1 MKRFVLVL
9 FASLVLPSV
18 ASADSF
24 SATFA
29 GTGRGAGVSGMVN
42 GSAFSVWAGEI
53 KWTSD
58 SFLDDFTSFCV
69 QLDSHLNSTQVFEAP
84 ADLGHISAYKEGQ
97 IAFLVGNA
105 VSSNWM
111 AAGLQLAIWNVIY
124 DDDFTVSAGLFTSST
139 AGAADSANTF
149 LRSTCRREA
158 TVWQRDLPRLNP
170 SGRSE
175 RSGPGHIGPGARHAS
190 APRCWHCGAGRPAP
204 DAPRQLTVSRLPQ

>member
-149 LRSTCRREA
+149 LGVLADEKLPFGNAIFLDSIRQGDRNGQDQVTSVPEPA
-158 TVWQRDLPRLNP
+158 TLVLL
-170 SGRSE
+170 GT
-175 RSGPGHIGPGARHAS
+175 GIVAM
-190 APRCWHCGAGRPAP
+190 AGRRRMRRA
-204 DAPRQLTVSRLPQ
+204 R